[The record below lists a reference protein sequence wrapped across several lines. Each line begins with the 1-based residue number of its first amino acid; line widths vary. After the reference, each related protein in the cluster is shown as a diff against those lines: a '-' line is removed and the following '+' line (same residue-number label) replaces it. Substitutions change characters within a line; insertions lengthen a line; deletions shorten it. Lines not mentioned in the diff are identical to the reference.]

1 MINSINRA
9 EYVESSILAKLF
21 TQEVTEILTRVF
33 VDDFS
38 VQSHKKFF
46 QICYVHYFTY
56 GQITKSILQD
66 KAKIGGLFDYGTID
80 NYILG
85 VADEST
91 DALIRELK
99 DFARKRKQEDVLR
112 KILADTQNVQVTS
125 EQIVDSIYSNLRTWT
140 DTLEPK
146 TYTLSEVK
154 DEIGTD
160 NLGTRLYIGEPEL
173 DAIYDTVGS
182 HKRTTEVVLAYEK
195 HGKTTYACM
204 RASMYLK
211 QGYKGAYFTFEGG
224 REDIYYSMQPYM
236 SDSDNLFIIDNCQT
250 LEATIAKIWELRMRH
265 DIDFIIIDYL
275 QRINVTG
282 IRYHEEVNRIVT
294 ISTELTNICQRENIF
309 GLFLAQPRKPSEDLS
324 GWKSFPTAESIYGSG
339 QIAKDAYIITGLY
352 RPRFIKG
359 CLYRNRVTKEYGVE
373 SNTGEICHPDSVFLR
388 VLKQRRGITK
398 MQTVQ
403 MIHTNNGLNV
413 ERLVYE
419 NNGNWIKGE

>member
-1 MINSINRA
+1 
-9 EYVESSILAKLF
+9 
-21 TQEVTEILTRVF
+21 
-33 VDDFS
+33 
-38 VQSHKKFF
+38 
-46 QICYVHYFTY
+46 
-56 GQITKSILQD
+56 
-66 KAKIGGLFDYGTID
+66 
-80 NYILG
+80 
-85 VADEST
+85 
-91 DALIRELK
+91 
-99 DFARKRKQEDVLR
+99 
-112 KILADTQNVQVTS
+112 
-125 EQIVDSIYSNLRTWT
+125 
-140 DTLEPK
+140 
-146 TYTLSEVK
+146 
-154 DEIGTD
+154 
-160 NLGTRLYIGEPEL
+160 
-173 DAIYDTVGS
+173 
-182 HKRTTEVVLAYEK
+182 
-195 HGKTTYACM
+195 M

-236 SDSDNLFIIDNCQT
+236 TDSNNLFIIDSCQT

-324 GWKSFPTAESIYGSG
+324 GWKHFPTAESIYGSG

-373 SNTGEICHPDSVFLR
+373 SNTGDICHPDSVFLR

-403 MIHTNNGLNV
+403 MIHSNKGLNV
-413 ERLVYE
+413 ERIVYD